1 MDHETAVQL
10 KATERYFLGELTGDD
25 REGFEEH
32 FFMCPECAEDVR
44 ALTVFAANAKAALR
58 EESKPPPIPGFLPGR
73 AFWLAVAMNIA
84 LLLGLGY
91 TLLKFVP
98 QVREELAEARAP
110 QFVQDVPVLGVSRG
124 ESAIRKIAPATR
136 RIVFSF
142 YLPEQFQSIAYQL
155 KDESGSI
162 GPRVILP
169 SPPKEDSS
177 ESHFSLSTA
186 GLKPGAYEI
195 AFWGIN
201 GAGETQIGQS
211 KFKITPQETK
221 R

>member
-10 KATERYFLGELTGDD
+10 KATERYFLGELTGAD

-44 ALTVFAANAKAALR
+44 ALTVFAANAKAVFR
-58 EESKPPPIPGFLPGR
+58 EEAAPPAIPAFLSTK
-73 AFWLAVAMNIA
+73 AFWLSAALNVA
-84 LLLGLGY
+84 LLAALGY
-91 TLLKFVP
+91 VGLKFAP
-98 QVREELAEARAP
+98 QVKQELAEARAP

-124 ESAIRKIAPATR
+124 DSAIREIAPTTQ

-142 YLPEQFQSIAYQL
+142 YLPGQFQSIAYQL
-155 KDESGSI
+155 KDESGSS

-169 SPPKEDSS
+169 APPKEDSS
-177 ESHFSLSTA
+177 ESHLSLSTA
-186 GLKPGAYEI
+186 SLKPGAYEI
-195 AFWGIN
+195 AFWGMN
-201 GAGETQIGQS
+201 VGGETPIGQS
-211 KFKITPQETK
+211 KFKIASHQTT

>member
-44 ALTVFAANAKAALR
+44 ALTVFAANAKAVLR
-58 EESKPPPIPGFLPGR
+58 EEGKPPPIPPFLG
-73 AFWLAVAMNIA
+73 ALTLWLSAALNIA
-84 LLLGLGY
+84 LLAALGY
-91 TLLKFVP
+91 TMLKFTP
-98 QVREELAEARAP
+98 QVKQELAEARAP

-124 ESAIRKIAPATR
+124 DSTVREIAPSTR

-169 SPPKEDSS
+169 APPKEDSS
-177 ESHFSLSTA
+177 ESHFSIATA

-195 AFWGIN
+195 AFWGTN
-201 GAGETQIGQS
+201 GASETPIGQS
-211 KFKITPQETK
+211 KFKITSHQTT

>member
-10 KATERYFLGELTGDD
+10 KATERYFLGDLTGAD

-32 FFMCPECAEDVR
+32 FFMCPECADDVR
-44 ALTVFAANAKAALR
+44 AMTVFAANAKAAFR
-58 EESKPPPIPGFLPGR
+58 QEAKPPVVPVGAFLSNR
-73 AFWLAVAMNIA
+73 TLWVSAAMNIA

-91 TLLKFVP
+91 TLLKFAP
-98 QVREELAEARAP
+98 QVKQELAEARAP
-110 QFVQDVPVLGVSRG
+110 QFVQDIPVLGVSRG
-124 ESAIRKIAPATR
+124 ESAVREIAPTTR

-142 YLPEQFQSIAYQL
+142 YLPERFQSIVYQL

-169 SPPKEDSS
+169 APPKEDSS
-177 ESHFSLSTA
+177 ESHFSLATA

-201 GAGETQIGQS
+201 GAGETPIGQS
-211 KFKITPQETK
+211 KFKMTGL